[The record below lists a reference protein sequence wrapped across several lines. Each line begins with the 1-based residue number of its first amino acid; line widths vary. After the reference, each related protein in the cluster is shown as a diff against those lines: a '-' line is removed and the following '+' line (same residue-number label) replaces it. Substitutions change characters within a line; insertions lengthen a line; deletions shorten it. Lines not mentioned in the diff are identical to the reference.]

1 MKEESKDFESK
12 LENIKQM
19 LDRLTNPEIFLKESV
34 ELYKN
39 GMKEIA
45 LAQKLLDDAKCEFE
59 TLNKDW
65 SKQTWLTY
73 TQLICYNWVINY
85 KIFGG

>member
-1 MKEESKDFESK
+1 LKEDSKDFELK

-19 LDRLTNPEIFLKESV
+19 LDKLTNPEISLKESV

-59 TLNKDW
+59 TLSKD
-65 SKQTWLTY
+65 
-73 TQLICYNWVINY
+73 
-85 KIFGG
+85 